1 MTEKT
6 AVDRREFM
14 RLGMAAGTVVMAA
27 GVLPGFSW
35 ADVKTVGVD
44 DCLAMSPAKMVDSSR
59 VVQDAWQYLQATLA
73 TIGDAQVRKVVAGM
87 IADPLPTFYA
97 RLADGGKEGVWNELT
112 AEKLIEGIALADFL
126 PPVADRKKSPQPF
139 ITAPGSGYRSHHSYP
154 GGLVTHTALNVR
166 LALAIHQCY
175 QETYGAELDRD
186 VIIASQVLHDIHKGW
201 VFQWGDDGSSRTEL
215 KLAGTGEHHVY
226 SIAESIARGLP
237 AEICVAQA
245 CAHNH
250 PGTAKD
256 EAEVVGW
263 LRAAAILLGID
274 PAAKG
279 LLAANGKTLPLPRR
293 MENFVCHLGD
303 HDYVLSVPAVQWLLP
318 EMQAIAKEKYRMSDD
333 DLHGKKFNAFRNYAF
348 SQVTAMTLY
357 HHYSTSGRAG
367 LAEKLTAMIVPA

>member
-1 MTEKT
+1 MTEST
-6 AVDRREFM
+6 AVDRREFL
-14 RLGMAAGTVVMAA
+14 RQAVAAGAVVMAA
-27 GVLPGFSW
+27 GVLPGFAW
-35 ADVKTVGVD
+35 ADVRKVGLD
-44 DCLAMSPAKMVDSSR
+44 DCLAMSPAKMVDSSK
-59 VVQDAWQYLQATLA
+59 VIQDAWQYLQSTVA
-73 TIGDAQVRKVVAGM
+73 TIGDVKVRKVVAEM

-97 RLADGGKEGVWNELT
+97 PLAGGGKEGVWNELT
-112 AEKLIEGIALADFL
+112 AKKLIEGVALADFL
-126 PPVADRKKSPQPF
+126 PPVADPKKSPQPF
-139 ITAPGSGYRSHHSYP
+139 ITAPGSGYQSHHSYP
-154 GGLVTHTALNVR
+154 GGVITHTALNVR
-166 LALAIHQCY
+166 LALALHQYY
-175 QETYGAELDRD
+175 QETYGARLDRD
-186 VIIASQVLHDIHKGW
+186 AIIASQILHDIHKGW
-201 VFQWGDDGSSRTEL
+201 VFQWGGDGSSRTEL

-263 LRAAAILLGID
+263 IQAAAILLGID

-279 LLAANGKTLPLPRR
+279 FLAADGKTLPLPRR

-333 DLHGKKFNAFRNYAF
+333 DLRGKKFNAFRNYAF
-348 SQVTAMTLY
+348 SQATAMTLY
-357 HHYSTSGRAG
+357 HQYSTEGKTG
-367 LAEKLTAMIVPA
+367 LTEKLTAMIVPA

>member
-1 MTEKT
+1 
-6 AVDRREFM
+6 
-14 RLGMAAGTVVMAA
+14 
-27 GVLPGFSW
+27 
-35 ADVKTVGVD
+35 
-44 DCLAMSPAKMVDSSR
+44 
-59 VVQDAWQYLQATLA
+59 
-73 TIGDAQVRKVVAGM
+73 
-87 IADPLPTFYA
+87 
-97 RLADGGKEGVWNELT
+97 
-112 AEKLIEGIALADFL
+112 
-126 PPVADRKKSPQPF
+126 
-139 ITAPGSGYRSHHSYP
+139 
-154 GGLVTHTALNVR
+154 
-166 LALAIHQCY
+166 LALAIHQYY

-186 VIIASQVLHDIHKGW
+186 VIIASQLLHDIHKGW

-263 LRAAAILLGID
+263 IQAAAILLGID
-274 PAAKG
+274 PTAKG
-279 LLAANGKTLPLPRR
+279 LLAADGKTLPLPRR

-318 EMQAIAKEKYRMSDD
+318 EMQAIAKEKYQMSDD
-333 DLHGKKFNAFRNYAF
+333 DLRGKKFNAFRNYAF
-348 SQVTAMTLY
+348 SQVTSMTLY
-357 HHYSTSGRAG
+357 QHYSTTGRTG